1 MILIVTYENVTGSF
15 IRMHGNSE
23 ARTKKGMDV
32 RVKRGHHPYFCT
44 FLVATIQC
52 SIIDACSPTQ
62 LFSNKEQR
70 CYAKKSRTP

>member
-44 FLVATIQC
+44 LLVATIQ
-52 SIIDACSPTQ
+52 
-62 LFSNKEQR
+62 
-70 CYAKKSRTP
+70 